1 MSSTYTIRLPEKLRE
16 KMSKVDTNWGEEI
29 RAFIEERVRCL
40 ELVEVIEE
48 MRERAER
55 RRLTVD
61 STSLIREDRER

>member
-1 MSSTYTIRLPEKLRE
+1 MPSTYTIRLPEKLRE
-16 KMSKVDTNWGEEI
+16 KMSKADTNWGEEI